1 MSDTDTIRIHV
12 KISTVPPSA
21 NRMRKHFIRDG
32 KVRSVKDDAY
42 KAWKESAAW
51 ELRSQFKQKI
61 IGPYRL
67 HIHVQRDWGPKRARD
82 IDNTIKPVSDAVVAA
97 GLVED
102 DSLCEAVS
110 AKWSD
115 DVEGVLVI
123 LETAERKS

>member
-1 MSDTDTIRIHV
+1 MSDTDTIRIQAT
-12 KISTVPPSA
+12 IGSVPPSA

-42 KAWKESAAW
+42 KDWKESAAW
-51 ELRSQFKQKI
+51 ELRSQSKEKI
-61 IGPYRL
+61 IGPYSL
-67 HIHVQRDWGPKRARD
+67 HIHVQRDWGSKRARD
-82 IDNTIKPVSDAVVAA
+82 IDNTIKPVSDAVVAS

-115 DVEGVLVI
+115 YVKGVLVI
-123 LETAERKS
+123 LEAAA